1 MAFFLTFSVF
11 KSLSTFG
18 NHYWTLFDESMK
30 HITCIT
36 PKLLIVSA
44 WACLLPSCMTSD
56 LNVAYQVRPVFNGK
70 SLYTHN
76 SAKLC
81 FTHRTHVRVTYL
93 YGMGHNGTGCTL
105 WYRTYLN
112 GMGHTST
119 LQERPQWHE
128 TYLYGTGQH
137 TSTVRCIP
145 LWYRTTDLHGTVHT
159 SMVQDTSLQYRTYL
173 YGVGHT
179 STVQEE
185 PPQYGKNLYST
196 GQTSTVRD
204 ISLWY
209 RTTNLCGTGH
219 TSTVQD
225 IPLQDR
231 TCLYSM
237 GRTYGMG
244 NSPIPLQYSTVHTST
259 VKDIPIQFKDYVN
272 RVWGHAVTSCEACHV
287 LVF

>member
-1 MAFFLTFSVF
+1 MLCFVITNGNLFNLFCV
-11 KSLSTFG
+11 L
-18 NHYWTLFDESMK
+18 NHYQLLEIITGLCLMK
-30 HITCIT
+30 VWNILHA
-36 PKLLIVSA
+36 LIQS
-44 WACLLPSCMTSD
+44 CLLFRLERAYCPAAWLLTWMLLTKSGQFSMVNHCM
-56 LNVAYQVRPVFNGK
+56 
-70 SLYTHN
+70 HIN

-119 LQERPQWHE
+119 LQEIPQWHE

-185 PPQYGKNLYST
+185 PPQ
-196 GQTSTVRD
+196 
-204 ISLWY
+204 
-209 RTTNLCGTGH
+209 
-219 TSTVQD
+219 
-225 IPLQDR
+225 
-231 TCLYSM
+231 
-237 GRTYGMG
+237 
-244 NSPIPLQYSTVHTST
+244 
-259 VKDIPIQFKDYVN
+259 
-272 RVWGHAVTSCEACHV
+272 
-287 LVF
+287 